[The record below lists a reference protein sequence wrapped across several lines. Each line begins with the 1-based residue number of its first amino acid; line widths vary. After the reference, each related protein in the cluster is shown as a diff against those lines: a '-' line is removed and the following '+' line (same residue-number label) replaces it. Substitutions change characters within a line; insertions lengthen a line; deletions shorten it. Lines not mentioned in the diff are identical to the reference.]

1 MPARR
6 PGEREGPPAMRVISG
21 ARILSGAVMFALLV
35 SCGGGG
41 AGSTPGSTPDLTVR
55 MRIGEP
61 QNLLIPGNT
70 KETEGDEV
78 LAALFTPLVGYDEDK
93 RPVEKAAESIT
104 SSDNRVWRITLK
116 PGFTWHNGE
125 PVVAQNYVDAW
136 NYVANQEHAQAGNH
150 FFSRILGYAALNP
163 GRGERPVTDR
173 LRGLRVIDDRTFE
186 VTLAE
191 PFSQFKA
198 MLGYTA
204 FYPLPKAAFGPD
216 GKITPEYGLRPIGQG
231 LFKMDRPY
239 RKGVDE
245 TIDLSVHEGHPGPKP
260 KFRRLQFR
268 VYQSLEQ
275 AYEDL
280 LEGRIDIMDQLPVS
294 VLGSAR
300 ARLGERFIDL
310 PDAGIGYI
318 GTPLKY
324 NKVYS
329 DPRVR
334 KAISMA
340 IDRKSIT
347 EEVFYGSRVPADDFI
362 NPAIEGYRQGV
373 CGEPCTYDPAKARQL
388 YAEANGPK
396 KIELG
401 YNSDGGHRE
410 WVEAVG
416 EDLRRNLSVEVTVRA
431 FPKFG
436 TILDQLDANRYGGLF
451 RMGWVI
457 DYPSA
462 ENYLT
467 PVFST
472 AAIAHGQ
479 NFGGYSNKRFDE
491 LIKKG
496 DAARTPEEGLK
507 YYQMADDI
515 LIQDMPYIP
524 VYFYR
529 LNAAYSHRVK
539 NVQINLRNHV
549 DWLSVEPA

>member
-1 MPARR
+1 
-6 PGEREGPPAMRVISG
+6 MRVIKG
-21 ARILSGAVMFALLV
+21 TRVIAGAVMFAILV
-35 SCGGGG
+35 SCAGG
-41 AGSTPGSTPDLTVR
+41 AETDSDAAPDRPVR

-61 QNLLIPGNT
+61 QNPLIPGNT
-70 KETEGDEV
+70 KETEGAEV
-78 LAALFTPLVGYDEDK
+78 LGALFTPLVSYDEDK
-93 RPVEKAAESIT
+93 KPVEDAAESIT
-104 SSDNRVWRITLK
+104 SADNQVWTIKLK

-136 NYVANQEHAQAGNH
+136 NYVANQENAQSGNN
-150 FFSRILGYAALNP
+150 FFSRIAGYAALNP
-163 GRGERPVTDR
+163 GRGERPATDR
-173 LRGLRVIDDRTFE
+173 MRGLRVIDDRTFQ
-186 VTLAE
+186 VTLSE

-216 GKITPEYGLRPIGQG
+216 GKLAPWYGEQPIGQG

-239 RKGVDE
+239 RKGVDQ
-245 TIDLSVHEGHPGPKP
+245 TIELSRYEAYPGPKP
-260 KFRRLQFR
+260 KFRRLQFK
-268 VYQSLEQ
+268 VYTSLEQ
-275 AYEDL
+275 AFEDL
-280 LEGRIDIMDQLPVS
+280 LAGNVDIMDQLPAS
-294 VLGSAR
+294 ALGSAR
-300 ARLGERFIDL
+300 ARLGDRFIDL
-310 PDAGIGYI
+310 PDAGVGYI

-340 IDRKSIT
+340 IDRKTIA
-347 EEVFYGSRVPADDFI
+347 EVVFAGSRTPADDFI
-362 NPAIEGYRQGV
+362 NPAIDGYRQGV
-373 CGEPCTYDPAKARQL
+373 CGEACMYDPAKARQL

-416 EDLRRNLSVEVTVRA
+416 EHLRRNLAVEVTVKA
-431 FPKFG
+431 FDKFG
-436 TILDQLDANRYGGLF
+436 TILDQLDANKYGGLF

-462 ENYLT
+462 ENFLT

-472 AAIAHGQ
+472 GAIAHGQ
-479 NFGGYSNKRFDE
+479 NFGGYSNKEFDE

-515 LIQDMPYIP
+515 LINDMPYIP

-529 LNAAYSHRVK
+529 LNAAYSHHLK
-539 NVQINLRNHV
+539 NVQINLRNQV
-549 DWLSVEPA
+549 DWLSVEWAS